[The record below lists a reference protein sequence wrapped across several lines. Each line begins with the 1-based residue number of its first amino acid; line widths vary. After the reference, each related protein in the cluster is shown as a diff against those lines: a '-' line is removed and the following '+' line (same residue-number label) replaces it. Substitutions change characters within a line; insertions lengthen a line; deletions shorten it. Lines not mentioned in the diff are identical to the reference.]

1 MSDAPLPLPA
11 FTSWP
16 TFPFEGD
23 LRVKRLADPVDEEP
37 PRHGEDPSECSACRA
52 PDSAYIW
59 ISERWRVRSLDRP
72 TGLPMVLILESR
84 SHLDMG
90 DLTNLLAAE
99 LGVLT
104 VRLERAIRSLDGVA
118 RVHVNRWGDGSAH
131 LHVWFLARP
140 AGRLQ
145 LRGTFLSLWD
155 DILPRIPETQWREN
169 LALVAAWL
177 ADFGGEALA
186 EPPHIDWQ
194 SPALLN
200 IPNGAE
206 VDDSEPAFAVDDAE
220 DPVETGGMGSSVV
233 AAETGE
239 LTRELHV
246 PAPVGRDGVTTV
258 AIPRGTTGGTVSRGT
273 GQPARETDDV
283 VSRGTDRT
291 MNLADVGGGET
302 VRIPTARTAGGETVN
317 LADVASGSTVRF
329 TTGAGAS
336 AGNGGAG
343 APGAP
348 GANGEPGAAGANGEP
363 GADDTGTSTGGVAG
377 PATGSATR
385 ADAHAGTTDPH
396 AGQTGPQ
403 AASQGAPEGS
413 RSAAQSGP
421 GNAPADQS
429 PTMRFGTSGVSGN
442 GTQTMVFPTGDAM
455 AAAQS
460 KARTQAEAQAQA
472 RTEAGAQSKTKTEA
486 EAQAEA

>member
-23 LRVKRLADPVDEEP
+23 LRVKKLADPVDEEP

-59 ISERWRVRSLDRP
+59 VSERWRVRALDRP

-104 VRLERAIRSLDGVA
+104 VRLERAVRSLDGVA

-140 AGRLQ
+140 SGRLQ

-155 DILPRIPETQWREN
+155 DILPRIPEFQWREN

-194 SPALLN
+194 SPAELN
-200 IPNGAE
+200 IPSGAHTE
-206 VDDSEPAFAVDDAE
+206 TAQPAAPVDDPVDASETSVL
-220 DPVETGGMGSSVV
+220 GSSVV
-233 AAETGE
+233 AAETAE
-239 LTRELHV
+239 LTREL
-246 PAPVGRDGVTTV
+246 PTAGALTKDGATTV
-258 AIPRGTTGGTVSRGT
+258 AIPPGTDHSVSRGT
-273 GQPARETDDV
+273 GQSVSSSASSPSQSSSASPEPGKPV
-283 VSRGTDRT
+283 SHGPQQPVSRGTEQT
-291 MNLADVGGGET
+291 VNLNEAGAGET
-302 VRIPTARTAGGETVN
+302 IRIPTARTTGGETVN
-317 LADVASGSTVRF
+317 LADA
-329 TTGAGAS
+329 AGGETARIAS
-336 AGNGGAG
+336 AGEGDV
-343 APGAP
+343 
-348 GANGEPGAAGANGEP
+348 EPDA
-363 GADDTGTSTGGVAG
+363 
-377 PATGSATR
+377 SA
-385 ADAHAGTTDPH
+385 
-396 AGQTGPQ
+396 
-403 AASQGAPEGS
+403 
-413 RSAAQSGP
+413 
-421 GNAPADQS
+421 
-429 PTMRFGTSGVSGN
+429 TMRFSTSGVTGSGS
-442 GTQTMVFPTGDAM
+442 QTMVFPTGDAI
-455 AAAQS
+455 AAARAESEDNADDDPRRPAAS
-460 KARTQAEAQAQA
+460 K
-472 RTEAGAQSKTKTEA
+472 S
-486 EAQAEA
+486 